1 MSVSVSPSAAVA
13 SFRGCSRE
21 EALELALTGDA
32 AAVFASA
39 ARLREAVF
47 GRAVELCA
55 IINARSGNC
64 AMDCR
69 FCSQSRHNTTP
80 IESFPLLEQEVL
92 RERILELAA
101 LPVRHIGLVT
111 SGGALP
117 EAELER
123 LTAVVVELA
132 PGLRGPG
139 GGRLCGSLGRLPT
152 PALEGLRAAGLARFH
167 HNLETSERYY
177 PRICTTQRWQERLQ
191 TVRRARAAGLEICC
205 GGLFGLGESWEDRVD
220 FALRLRAEGVD
231 NIPMNFLYPHPGTP
245 LKNQVPLS
253 PDEALRIIAVFRHI
267 LPRATLRVCGGRPLA
282 LGARQEELFAAG
294 ANALMTGNYLTTAGR
309 ALEGDLSMIRAQGLE
324 VAV

>member
-1 MSVSVSPSAAVA
+1 MSVSVSLSAAAA

-55 IINARSGNC
+55 IINARSGDC

-80 IESFPLLEQEVL
+80 IDNFPLLKHEAL

-101 LPVRHIGLVT
+101 SPVRHIGLVT

-117 EAELER
+117 GVELER
-123 LTAVVVELA
+123 LTAVIGELA
-132 PGLRGPG
+132 PRLRSPG
-139 GGRLCGSLGRLPT
+139 GGRLCGSLGRLSA
-152 PALEGLRAAGLARFH
+152 PALEGLHAAGLTRFH
-167 HNLETSERYY
+167 HNLETSESYY
-177 PRICTTQRWQERLQ
+177 PRICTTQRWEDRLR
-191 TVRRARAAGLEICC
+191 TVHRARAAGLEICC

-245 LKNQVPLS
+245 LKNQPPLS

-267 LPRATLRVCGGRPLA
+267 LPQATLRVCGGRPLV
-282 LGARQEELFAAG
+282 LGVRQEELFAAG

-309 ALEGDLSMIRAQGLE
+309 ALDGDLSMIRAQGLE
-324 VAV
+324 VAA